1 MADSGR
7 TGAAS
12 TGAVGKDAG
21 STAAGRRA
29 AIAGQRA
36 PVRGAA
42 AGSVTGTGT
51 GTDAARRDAAGPDA
65 DSVTVVLRGADTARV
80 RMPTPAERD
89 RLGLGPDIPIWVISR
104 AGGGT
109 ELYPGDSTVV
119 VPAG

>member
-1 MADSGR
+1 MADSGT

-12 TGAVGKDAG
+12 TGAVGNDAD
-21 STAAGRRA
+21 RRA
-29 AIAGQRA
+29 AITGQRA
-36 PVRGAA
+36 PGRSAA
-42 AGSVTGTGT
+42 AS
-51 GTDAARRDAAGPDA
+51 TDAARTGTGSFDA

-89 RLGLGPDIPIWVISR
+89 LLGLGPDVPIWVISR